1 MTDTQ
6 LQATDK
12 PQFASRR
19 PHFNHVAM
27 SLPADLLGETGRRE
41 LGEFF
46 STVFGW
52 EELPMMTEDR
62 HRLVFQAYTLEQFVF
77 LIADDPPM
85 TCPRLDHFGISVGA
99 ESELDDILARAKAYK
114 ERDDR
119 VDIIDKKVEDHGVLA
134 ITSCYVRYLLPMMV
148 EVQWWDMSPEKGRT
162 SGGLSGD
169 MKQ

>member
-1 MTDTQ
+1 MTSVQ
-6 LQATDK
+6 QQASER
-12 PQFASRR
+12 PQFRSRR

-27 SLPADLLGETGRRE
+27 SLPADLLGEEHRRE
-41 LGEFF
+41 LVDFY

-52 EELPMMTEDR
+52 EELPTMTEDR

-85 TCPRLDHFGISVGA
+85 VCPRLDHFGLSVGA

-134 ITSCYVRYLLPMMV
+134 ITSCYIRYLLPMMV
-148 EVQWWDMSPEKGRT
+148 ELQWWDMKGNDLR
-162 SGGLSGD
+162 
-169 MKQ
+169 